1 MLQSTDSLILYLNT
15 NENVKKLPSKVGYFS
30 KIEAILPYCLECPK
44 GSKMEIHI
52 GNLAVEPDNSPFKPL
67 SIWKSSVR
75 PSTEIKKISF
85 SGIGGDIGICMNSN
99 PHGSFL
105 VISNS
110 FTGLFAN
117 CVINF
122 RVP

>member
-1 MLQSTDSLILYLNT
+1 MLLCTESLILYLNI

-44 GSKMEIHI
+44 GSKKKIHV
-52 GNLAVEPDNSPFKPL
+52 GNLAVEPDNSPFSPL

-85 SGIGGDIGICMNSN
+85 GGIGGKIGIGTHSD
-99 PHGSFL
+99 PHGSFR
-105 VISNS
+105 VISDS
-110 FTGLFAN
+110 FTSLFAN